1 MPVLLLWVRWEV
13 VAGLAG
19 SCLAMV
25 VLVALSP
32 GEIPVL
38 PPQPRCPR

>member
-1 MPVLLLWVRWEV
+1 MPVLLLWVSWEV
-13 VAGLAG
+13 VAGLLEA
-19 SCLAMV
+19 AWPWW
-25 VLVALSP
+25 VLMALSP